1 MAGRCRAG
9 AAAQHHLAAH
19 EFAVVFAHGAGRRVK
34 AGVGQVGAGRPF
46 PHAAPEGLQTVSGR
60 VISGQG
66 KPPRVI
72 GELRWRRAR
81 QGLAARGGLPL
92 ELGRQTRTCPAGVGI
107 GFVKTDVSHGRL
119 RQQGLQAVQGH
130 GLGVK
135 AIAVRLPVGGCANV
149 LLLHPAPAVGQPESG
164 CGVAVV
170 GDEVEPVGVAHRAL
184 GQGVV
189 VQPDAVARAFVVEG
203 EAFVGMAD
211 VGQTSGKTH
220 PAHRLR
226 VLRCGHGAGR
236 GAGHGAIRGV
246 QRVLRKQM
254 QQIGEQQFL
263 MLLLVVQPKF
273 EQRSWSGLAR
283 QTLQRRIDMS
293 AKGQNLFE
301 RRPGEQA
308 ALRARVAR
316 ADGFVIRVEEI
327 AEGRIEH
334 AVARQMRREDELL
347 EKPGGVRQMPFGRT
361 GVGHGLHGAVGIAQP
376 LHQRHAARA
385 SVQHRLQ

>member
-1 MAGRCRAG
+1 M
-9 AAAQHHLAAH
+9 
-19 EFAVVFAHGAGRRVK
+19 
-34 AGVGQVGAGRPF
+34 
-46 PHAAPEGLQTVSGR
+46 
-60 VISGQG
+60 
-66 KPPRVI
+66 I
-72 GELRWRRAR
+72 GELRGRRAR
-81 QGLAARGGLPL
+81 QGLAARGGFPL
-92 ELGRQTRTCPAGVGI
+92 ELGRQTRAGPAGVGI
-107 GFVKTDVSHGRL
+107 GFVKTEVSHGRL

-135 AIAVRLPVGGCANV
+135 AIAVRLPVGGRANV
-149 LLLHPAPAVGQPESG
+149 LFLHPAPAVGQPESG

-170 GDEVEPVGVAHRAL
+170 GDEVEPVGVAHRAVR
-184 GQGVV
+184 QGVV

-211 VGQTSGKTH
+211 VGQTAGKTH
-220 PAHRLR
+220 PARRCR
-226 VLRCGHGAGR
+226 VLRCGHGAGS
-236 GAGHGAIRGV
+236 GAIRGV

-263 MLLLVVQPKF
+263 MLLLVVQPKL
-273 EQRSWSGLAR
+273 EQRGRGGLAR
-283 QTLQRRIDMS
+283 QTLQRRIDMG

-308 ALRARVAR
+308 ALRARVAWPN
-316 ADGFVIRVEEI
+316 GVVIRVEEI

-334 AVARQMRREDELL
+334 AVTRQMRREDELL
-347 EKPGGVRQMPFGRT
+347 EKPGGVRQMPFGRA

-385 SVQHRLQ
+385 GVQHRLQKMVMRVLMRMVMRVQRQGQIECRHGNALQGEAQE